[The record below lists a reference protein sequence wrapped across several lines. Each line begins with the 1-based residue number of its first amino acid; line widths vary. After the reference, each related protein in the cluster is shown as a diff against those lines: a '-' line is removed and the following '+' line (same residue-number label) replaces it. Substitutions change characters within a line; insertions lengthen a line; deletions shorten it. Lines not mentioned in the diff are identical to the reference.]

1 MNNHRTTRSTGV
13 LATSALLVA
22 ALLHTTGV
30 ATAAPATPLAE
41 SVRAATGKPTTGGS
55 SEQVGQSLTK
65 ATGTVT
71 AFVEL
76 AETPAVEA
84 FTAAQARGE
93 SKDQAGTS
101 AKQARQRSDAKAD
114 KVVGELRDQD
124 AATKEVAK
132 TSNAVSGVVVTADAA
147 KVRELTAMPEVKAV
161 RLTVPK
167 VVQNASSVQLTK
179 ALKVWQQ
186 TGRLGDGMRIGIVD
200 TGIDYTHADFGGPG
214 TVAAYDAIDR
224 TTVDGSTF
232 PTAKVVGGKDFSGDD
247 YDARFPEK
255 STPRPDGNP
264 LDCAGHGTHVA
275 GTAAGYGENAD
286 GSTFTGDYGG
296 LDADAL
302 AKMEIGPGT
311 APKASLYA
319 LKIFGCEG
327 STNLT
332 TQALDWSLD
341 PNGDG
346 DFSDHLDVVNLSLGS
361 DYAGQDDPDSLFVR
375 KITAAGV
382 LVVASAGN
390 GGDFYDVG
398 GSPANTPEALAV
410 ANTRDAF
417 AILDGVEAAGETRPG
432 QYSQNYTGYDTLDL
446 TKDTVAL
453 TDAANLDGCLPFSA
467 ADSALVAG
475 KFAWLDWDDD
485 DTTRKC
491 GSGGRTDNA
500 RAAGAAGVV
509 LSSKRDNFLAGIAGN
524 AAIPVFQLTAGAT
537 AGVRAAL
544 DDGTLRV
551 RMTGAL
557 RNTVP
562 TTTPTL
568 ADTISPSSSRGAR
581 GPIAA
586 KPDVAAPGDTILSA
600 DVGSGT
606 GAASKG
612 GTSMSAPHVA
622 GITALVRE
630 THPDWSPEEVK
641 AAVMNTA
648 GADVKSGDD
657 NTGGLTEAPMRVG
670 SGRVDARAAVE
681 TQVLAMVEDN
691 PGSVGVSF
699 GPVEAPGPVSLT
711 KTVKL
716 VNKGTRAH
724 VVGVAYQPMTS
735 VPGVV
740 FDVSAPAVRLAPRG
754 TASVKV
760 TLRIANPQALRKAAD
775 PTVAKDQAGQA
786 RQYLAEAS
794 GRLVLR
800 PDAGQVPLRVPVYA
814 APKPT
819 ADLTADAIE
828 FHGDRGVL
836 NIRGHGLKQGS
847 GDLAYR
853 SLLSVF
859 ELQGNSEQ
867 LPDCDAQHKTDCAVN
882 TTAKGADLRYVGAA
896 TTAPAAKEHGTQADA
911 LLAFGIVTWGNWT
924 TLGRNNTPKVSL
936 DTTGDGKPDFTVE
949 VAKPKDANG
958 NVTADVWLART
969 ESMDGTVVDEQPIN
983 GQYGDVDTNVMD
995 TDVVVLPVALTALG
1009 IDPARP
1015 SHRITYTVGTV
1026 GNYPAPGNADGFVD
1040 KITGPLSF
1048 DPLKP
1053 GLWTQGAGAAALTY
1067 AAKAG
1072 TALVVHRDPAALA
1085 DDRAD
1090 SLLVLQHHNATGG
1103 RAQPL
1108 KITARY

>member
-1 MNNHRTTRSTGV
+1 MTNHRAARSTGV

-22 ALLHTTGV
+22 ALLTTTG
-30 ATAAPATPLAE
+30 AASAAPSAPLAE
-41 SVRAATGKPTTGGS
+41 SVPDARGGPITGGS
-55 SEQVGQSLTK
+55 SEQIGQSLVRT
-65 ATGTVT
+65 TGTVT

-76 AETPAVEA
+76 AETPAVET

-93 SKDQAGTS
+93 SRDQASTA
-101 AKQARQRSDAKAD
+101 AKQTRQRSDAKAD
-114 KVVGELRDQD
+114 KVVGALRGKD
-124 AATKEVAK
+124 AATREVGK

-147 KVRELTAMPEVKAV
+147 KVRELTALPEVKAV

-186 TGRLGDGMRIGIVD
+186 TGRLGAGMRIGIVD
-200 TGIDYTHADFGGPG
+200 TGIDYTHADFGGSG
-214 TVAAYDAIDR
+214 TVAAYEAIDR
-224 TTVDGSTF
+224 TAVDANVF

-255 STPRPDGNP
+255 STPKPDGNP
-264 LDCAGHGTHVA
+264 LDCASHGTHVA
-275 GTAAGYGENAD
+275 GTAAGFGENAD
-286 GSTFTGDYGG
+286 GSTFTGDYAG

-302 AKMEIGPGT
+302 ADMKIGPGT

-346 DFSDHLDVVNLSLGS
+346 DFADHLDVVNLSLGS
-361 DYAGQDDPDSLFVR
+361 DYTGQDDPDSLFVR

-417 AILDGVEAAGETRPG
+417 AILDGVEAGGETRPG
-432 QYSQNYTGYDTLDL
+432 QYSQNYTGYSTLDL
-446 TKDTVAL
+446 TEDVVAL
-453 TDAANLDGCLPFSA
+453 TGAGDGCQPFSA
-467 ADSALVAG
+467 ADQALVAG
-475 KFAWLDWDDD
+475 RFAWLEWDDD

-491 GSGGRTDNA
+491 GSAGRTDNA
-500 RAAGAAGVV
+500 HAAGAVGVV

-524 AAIPVFQLTAGAT
+524 AAIPVFQLTGTAT

-544 DDGTLRV
+544 DGGTLQV

-568 ADTISPSSSRGAR
+568 ADTITPSSSRGSR

-600 DVGSGT
+600 DVGTGT

-612 GTSMSAPHVA
+612 GTSMSAPHVS
-622 GITALVRE
+622 GIAALVRE

-657 NTGGLTEAPMRVG
+657 NTDGFTEAPMRVG
-670 SGRVDARAAVE
+670 AGRVDARAAVDTE
-681 TQVLAMVEDN
+681 VLAMVQDN

-699 GPVEAPGPVSLT
+699 GPVEAAGPVSLT

-716 VNKGTRAH
+716 VNKGTRPH
-724 VVGVAYQPMTS
+724 LVQTSYQATTS

-754 TASVKV
+754 
-760 TLRIANPQALRKAAD
+760 
-775 PTVAKDQAGQA
+775 
-786 RQYLAEAS
+786 
-794 GRLVLR
+794 
-800 PDAGQVPLRVPVYA
+800 
-814 APKPT
+814 
-819 ADLTADAIE
+819 
-828 FHGDRGVL
+828 
-836 NIRGHGLKQGS
+836 
-847 GDLAYR
+847 
-853 SLLSVF
+853 
-859 ELQGNSEQ
+859 
-867 LPDCDAQHKTDCAVN
+867 
-882 TTAKGADLRYVGAA
+882 
-896 TTAPAAKEHGTQADA
+896 
-911 LLAFGIVTWGNWT
+911 
-924 TLGRNNTPKVSL
+924 
-936 DTTGDGKPDFTVE
+936 
-949 VAKPKDANG
+949 
-958 NVTADVWLART
+958 
-969 ESMDGTVVDEQPIN
+969 
-983 GQYGDVDTNVMD
+983 
-995 TDVVVLPVALTALG
+995 
-1009 IDPARP
+1009 
-1015 SHRITYTVGTV
+1015 
-1026 GNYPAPGNADGFVD
+1026 
-1040 KITGPLSF
+1040 
-1048 DPLKP
+1048 
-1053 GLWTQGAGAAALTY
+1053 
-1067 AAKAG
+1067 
-1072 TALVVHRDPAALA
+1072 
-1085 DDRAD
+1085 
-1090 SLLVLQHHNATGG
+1090 
-1103 RAQPL
+1103 
-1108 KITARY
+1108 